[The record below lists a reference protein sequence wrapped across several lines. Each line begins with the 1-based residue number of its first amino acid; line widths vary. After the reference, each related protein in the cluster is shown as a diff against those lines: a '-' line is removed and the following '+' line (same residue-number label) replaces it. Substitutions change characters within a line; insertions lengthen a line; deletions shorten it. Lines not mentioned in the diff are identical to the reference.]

1 MGLDPLNLRQ
11 QLLGALAVQA
21 LLAPIGLFASPAHA
35 QKAKPATNEDIALYQ
50 AMGTSFFCMSALEG
64 VEFPKALGISA
75 STYAQALKGRHNG
88 QVASLKGK
96 ALTDKEMFAAAEQQ
110 LLLRAM
116 SACPK
121 AIPADVQT
129 KVKAALKK
137 QAGKS

>member
-1 MGLDPLNLRQ
+1 MGLDSLNLRQ

-21 LLAPIGLFASPAHA
+21 LLAPIGLIASPAHA
-35 QKAKPATNEDIALYQ
+35 QKTKPATNEDIALYQ

-64 VEFPKALGISA
+64 VAFPKALGISA

-137 QAGKS
+137 QSGKS